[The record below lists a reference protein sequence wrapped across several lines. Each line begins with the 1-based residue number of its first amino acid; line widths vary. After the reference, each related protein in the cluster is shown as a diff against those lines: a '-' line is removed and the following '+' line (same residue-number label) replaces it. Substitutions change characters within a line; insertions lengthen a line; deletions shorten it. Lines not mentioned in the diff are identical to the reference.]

1 MSGGPDFHRLGPL
14 RLSDLQQVLRGG
26 DDYHV
31 EYSSRA
37 EDGAPLF
44 SVYRRRRDP

>member
-14 RLSDLQQVLRGG
+14 RLSDLAQVVRGG

-31 EYSSRA
+31 TYAGLSK
-37 EDGAPLF
+37 DGTPLF
-44 SVYRRRRDP
+44 SVYRRRRGG